1 MHLVDKYKLSAC
13 IYPLLFVN
21 TINKYYVVVEF
32 VGKKNETKIHLILL
46 LIVGAVFIWS
56 AIKPVG
62 YRIWTLEVLPAVIG
76 LLVVIAVYKKFQ
88 LTTLSYIIIAILSIF
103 TFIGGHYTYSE
114 VPLFNWIK
122 DDFHF
127 ERNHYD
133 RFGHFLKGL
142 LIIVIREI
150 LLRTSSLTKGNWLIF
165 LSLSVALA
173 IAALYEII
181 EWLVSVV
188 THGGKASKD
197 FLGTQGDIWDS
208 QWDMSL
214 TLAGSIIALVLLSR
228 IHNKYLKQRSKHLV
242 K

>member
-1 MHLVDKYKLSAC
+1 M
-13 IYPLLFVN
+13 
-21 TINKYYVVVEF
+21 T
-32 VGKKNETKIHLILL
+32 GTKIHFILL
-46 LIVGAVFIWS
+46 LIVFTVLIWS
-56 AIKPVG
+56 AIKPIG
-62 YRIWTLEVLPAVIG
+62 YGIWTMEVLPAVSG
-76 LLVVIAVYKKFQ
+76 LLVVIAIYKKIQ
-88 LTTLSYIIIAILSIF
+88 LTTLSYLIIAILSIY

-142 LIIVIREI
+142 LIIVIREL
-150 LLRTSSLTKGNWLIF
+150 LLRTSPLSKGKWLTF

-181 EWLVSVV
+181 EWLVSVI

-214 TLAGSIIALVLLSR
+214 TLAGSIIALVLLTS
-228 IHNKYLKQRSKHLV
+228 IHNKYLRNKSDG
-242 K
+242 

>member
-1 MHLVDKYKLSAC
+1 VEVKILS
-13 IYPLLFVN
+13 IK
-21 TINKYYVVVEF
+21 TD
-32 VGKKNETKIHLILL
+32 TKIHIILL
-46 LIVGAVFIWS
+46 LIVFAVFVWS

-62 YRIWTLEVLPAVIG
+62 YGIWTMEVLPAVAG
-76 LLVVIAVYKKFQ
+76 LLVVIALYKNFQ
-88 LTTLSYIIIAILSIF
+88 LTTLSYLIIAILSIF

-142 LIIVIREI
+142 LIIVIREFLI
-150 LLRTSSLTKGNWLIF
+150 RTSSLPKGKWITF

-181 EWLVSVV
+181 EWLVSVI

-214 TLAGSIIALVLLSR
+214 TLAGSIIAMVLLSSL
-228 IHNKYLKQRSKHLV
+228 HNKYLMKK
-242 K
+242 

>member
-1 MHLVDKYKLSAC
+1 MS
-13 IYPLLFVN
+13 
-21 TINKYYVVVEF
+21 
-32 VGKKNETKIHLILL
+32 KNAGIKIHFILL
-46 LIVGAVFIWS
+46 LIVLAVFIWS

-76 LLVVIAVYKKFQ
+76 LLVVITIYKKFQ
-88 LTTLSYIIIAILSIF
+88 LTTLSYLIIAILSIF

-114 VPLFNWIK
+114 VPFFDWIK
-122 DDFHF
+122 DDFDF
-127 ERNHYD
+127 KRNHYD

-150 LLRTSSLTKGNWLIF
+150 LVRTSPLSKGKWLIF
-165 LSLSVALA
+165 LSLSVSLA

-181 EWLVSVV
+181 EWLVSVI

-214 TLAGSIIALVLLSR
+214 TFAGSIIALILLSSL
-228 IHNKYLKQRSKHLV
+228 HNKYLLKKADG
-242 K
+242 

>member
-1 MHLVDKYKLSAC
+1 LS
-13 IYPLLFVN
+13 
-21 TINKYYVVVEF
+21 
-32 VGKKNETKIHLILL
+32 KKAGIKIHLILL
-46 LIVGAVFIWS
+46 LIVVAVFIWS

-76 LLVVIAVYKKFQ
+76 LLVVIAIYKKFQ
-88 LTTLSYIIIAILSIF
+88 LTTLSYFIIAILSIF

-150 LLRTSSLTKGNWLIF
+150 LIRKSSLSKGKWLAS

-173 IAALYEII
+173 ISALYEII
-181 EWLVSVV
+181 EWLVSII

-214 TLAGSIIALVLLSR
+214 TLAGSIIALILLTSV
-228 IHNKYLKQRSKHLV
+228 HNKYLRKKSDG
-242 K
+242 

>member
-1 MHLVDKYKLSAC
+1 MLR
-13 IYPLLFVN
+13 
-21 TINKYYVVVEF
+21 
-32 VGKKNETKIHLILL
+32 KKTGTKIHLTLL
-46 LIVGAVFIWS
+46 LIVIAIFTWS

-88 LTTLSYIIIAILSIF
+88 LTTLSYLIIAILSIF

-142 LIIVIREI
+142 LVIVIREI
-150 LLRTSSLTKGNWLIF
+150 LVRTSPLSNGKWLAF

-173 IAALYEII
+173 IASLYEII
-181 EWLVSVV
+181 EWLVSVI
-188 THGGKASKD
+188 THGGKASRD

-214 TLAGSIIALVLLSR
+214 TLSGSIIALVLLTR
-228 IHNKYLKQRSKHLV
+228 IHNKYLRKKTDG
-242 K
+242 